1 MSGGQRRQNA
11 PDSAESVRFDIRAR
25 GGLLAPLAGAFFWV
39 GQRAA
44 RPFPERRPA
53 NPRRAASLIWS
64 KVANA
69 RATGKLQSDHKGK
82 GPEEL
87 KDAAGP

>member
-11 PDSAESVRFDIRAR
+11 PDLAESVRFDIRAR
-25 GGLLAPLAGAFFWV
+25 GGFWPHSP
-39 GQRAA
+39 GLSPGRAA
-44 RPFPERRPA
+44 RGSAFPRKA
-53 NPRRAASLIWS
+53 ACQPRRAASLIWS